1 MTNTT
6 IDATITEQTVVGSS
20 QSQKSLIDTLKSEVS
35 KKIDNMI
42 NTKKN
47 DLDNISK
54 VNLDSIGNADY
65 VINNLTAMNNAKL
78 PTQKQI
84 EILRSLG
91 YKMRIET
98 NAMASQLIATGTSK
112 IGASVNMPLGMF
124 YDLDAKKCIADGVL
138 FNDTLIKNILFA
150 GTSEVDGK
158 KVFNG
163 KMNANHLSIAISNY
177 NASKRSEY
185 VAK

>member
-35 KKIDNMI
+35 KKIDTMI

-91 YKMRIET
+91 YKI
-98 NAMASQLIATGTSK
+98 
-112 IGASVNMPLGMF
+112 
-124 YDLDAKKCIADGVL
+124 VL
-138 FNDTLIKNILFA
+138 KPC
-150 GTSEVDGK
+150 
-158 KVFNG
+158 NG
-163 KMNANHLSIAISNY
+163 ISIDCKALLRLVHLSICHL
-177 NASKRSEY
+177 
-185 VAK
+185 VCFMT